1 MSARPRRSVM
11 ICLRETSERKEF
23 TDEYIHIAQQ
33 LLHKQFPTLDG
44 LQPTVPS
51 QNNGFC
57 SVKSES
63 IQVHHTGEFH
73 WVTSCSIGGEIAVHE
88 SKYSVGDLPPSLQA
102 QIYWES
108 SYIRR
113 RRMVTN
119 VERLKCQLYG
129 NRQGRW
135 TVAYLP

>member
-1 MSARPRRSVM
+1 MN
-11 ICLRETSERKEF
+11 TS
-23 TDEYIHIAQQ
+23 T
-33 LLHKQFPTLDG
+33 LPSNCCTNSFPTLDG
-44 LQPTVPS
+44 LQPTVLS

-57 SVKSES
+57 PVKSES

-73 WVTSCSIGGEIAVHE
+73 WVTCSIGGEIAVYE
-88 SKYSVGDLPPSLQA
+88 SKYSVGDLPPSLNA
-102 QIYWES
+102 QIYWVS

-135 TVAYLP
+135 TVAYSP